1 MIAVVFGLLVLDKAN
16 TLIRA
21 KNKPTTGVNLSPK
34 VVQEIENIINGDSKL
49 LHKNTQFDDE
59 DEKEEFENEEEIKN
73 HYEREMNKL
82 DEQLEKFKNGEI
94 EKAINER
101 VKNHLKIK

>member
-1 MIAVVFGLLVLDKAN
+1 MNYL
-16 TLIRA
+16 
-21 KNKPTTGVNLSPK
+21 
-34 VVQEIENIINGDSKL
+34 KL
-49 LHKNTQFDDE
+49 
-59 DEKEEFENEEEIKN
+59 KEEFENEEEIKN